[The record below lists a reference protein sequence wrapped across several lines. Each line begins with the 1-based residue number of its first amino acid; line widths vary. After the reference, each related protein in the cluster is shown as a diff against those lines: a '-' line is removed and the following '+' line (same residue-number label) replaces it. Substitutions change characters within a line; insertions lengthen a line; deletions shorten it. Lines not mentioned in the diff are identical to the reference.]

1 MIRALYTITVLEL
14 FLGGGGRLLAFG
26 PITLRM
32 VLFVLCFC
40 ASIGLLIFHKANDD
54 GAVFLALGLA
64 TAYMLIHGL
73 GLLNGAIKGADA
85 TDLISDVQPSLYWM
99 LAPFFAVV
107 LGSADMVR
115 HTSRLICMA
124 GILLAVM
131 YLMAVIGLLSGWLDF
146 NKFYGDLDATG
157 EFFFR
162 GENFFF
168 YKGFLYLA
176 VSIVFLML
184 AKNRLS
190 KFAFIL
196 VVIALTLTLTRGFV
210 ISTAAA
216 IIFMLFGLRRWKS
229 LSIAIVSTIVAGLC
243 VWVYLPDMST
253 GFSEQR
259 EISNNVR
266 LDDLNFMLENAS
278 ASTLLMGEGFGSYIN
293 ERLNI
298 ENSFLW
304 IWWKL
309 GVAGLIFWLS
319 PLAMTLSYFCRIDKS
334 NPDYHLAC
342 ALFYSVIL
350 VYIQTGSNPFLN
362 NPIGLSFVLIALFS
376 LRTLAIL
383 PESRESVVGP
393 ARYSDETGVV
403 AL

>member
-1 MIRALYTITVLEL
+1 MLRILYTVTVLEL
-14 FLGGGGRLLAFG
+14 FVGGGGRLLEFG

-32 VLFVLCFC
+32 VLFVMCFF
-40 ASIGLLIFHKANDD
+40 ASLGLLIFYKDNNN
-54 GAVFLALGLA
+54 GPFLALGL
-64 TAYMLIHGL
+64 TMAYILIHAL
-73 GLLNGAIKGADA
+73 GLLNGAMKGTNA
-85 TDLISDVQPSLYWM
+85 TDLISDAQPSLYWM

-107 LGSADMVR
+107 LSSVSVVR
-115 HTSRLICMA
+115 YTAKLVCMS
-124 GILLAVM
+124 GVLLAVM
-131 YLMAVIGLLSGWLDF
+131 YLMAIIGLFFGWLDF
-146 NKFYGDLDATG
+146 DKFYGDLDATG

-176 VSIVFLML
+176 VSSVFLML
-184 AKNRLS
+184 ARSRLS
-190 KFAFIL
+190 KLGFTL

-210 ISTAAA
+210 ISTAIA

-229 LSIAIVSTIVAGLC
+229 LAVAIVSTIVAVLF

-266 LDDLNFMLENAS
+266 LDDLNFILENANI
-278 ASTLLMGEGFGSYIN
+278 STLLIGEGFGSYIN

-309 GVAGLIFWLS
+309 GVIGLIFWLS
-319 PLAMTLSYFCRIDKS
+319 PLVMAFAYYRQIHKDSS
-334 NPDYHLAC
+334 DYYLAC
-342 ALFYSVIL
+342 ALFYSIFL

-362 NPIGLSFVLIALFS
+362 NPIGLSFVLISLFS
-376 LRTLAIL
+376 LRTLADL
-383 PESRESVVGP
+383 PESHRLVIVPE
-393 ARYSDETGVV
+393 RYSNQMGMVT
-403 AL
+403 L